1 MYVSSKTL
9 CPKAIFG
16 YFRLIAMIVIRF
28 INDGILKEHYG
39 KLSRKNY
46 NGLKNLL
53 HVFEHVAD
61 FPKGGH

>member
-1 MYVSSKTL
+1 M
-9 CPKAIFG
+9 F
-16 YFRLIAMIVIRF
+16 VIRF

-53 HVFEHVAD
+53 HVFKHVVN